1 MLLGHLHNE
10 TTGVTVPSFTPRPHR
25 AATLVLALTFGVAA
39 LAACGDDEAT
49 SAEGTT
55 TTAAAGSPEEHK
67 APMEEVLAGLS
78 TIQQAGEA
86 AATAAEDG
94 DFETALAE
102 YEELHEVWEEVEG
115 TIKDTDPDAY
125 EAIETAN
132 GLIKDGAENE
142 NADRVRQG
150 ADDLAAEI
158 DAFVEANG

>member
-1 MLLGHLHNE
+1 MLLGPLHDEN
-10 TTGVTVPSFTPRPHR
+10 TGVIVPSFTPRPHR
-25 AATLVLALTFGVAA
+25 AAALALVLTFGVGA
-39 LAACGDDEAT
+39 LAACGDDAT
-49 SAEGTT
+49 SAEGST
-55 TTAAAGSPEEHK
+55 TTAAGGSPEDHK
-67 APMEEVLAGLS
+67 APMDEVLAGLPS
-78 TIQQAGEA
+78 IEEAGQA

-142 NADRVRQG
+142 KADRVRQG
-150 ADDLAAEI
+150 AEDLAAEI
-158 DAFVEANG
+158 DAFIEANG